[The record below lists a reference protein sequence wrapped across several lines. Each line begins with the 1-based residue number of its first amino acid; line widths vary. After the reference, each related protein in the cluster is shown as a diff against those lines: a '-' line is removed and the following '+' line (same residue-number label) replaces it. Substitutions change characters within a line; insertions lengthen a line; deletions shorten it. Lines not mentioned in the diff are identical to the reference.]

1 MRGTGRRNG
10 RTKRGTG
17 EELVETVWE
26 RKNMG
31 AGRRNKRVGGWGR
44 EIRGAGRRNKRGW
57 EKK

>member
-10 RTKRGTG
+10 RTKRGTV

-31 AGRRNKRVGGWGR
+31 AGRRNKRGGGGER
-44 EIRGAGRRNKRGW
+44 EIGRAGRRTKSGW